1 MRSRKEQ
8 LAMDKVRIALV
19 GCGTIAHAMHLVGI
33 KTMVEMGKVD
43 LVAVCDIIEDK
54 ARAASEKFDVPQYYP
69 DLESMLSEASFDL
82 LVDTTPI
89 PAHFEVN
96 LAGLQ
101 AGKHVYT
108 QKPMTT
114 TVEDATIL
122 IEEARQRG
130 LQLGCAPEHT
140 VRPLIRKIK
149 ELIDEGAIGKVAF
162 AKVKSSHDGPEKHN
176 VPRDSTW
183 YYQPGSSPIL
193 DMGVHGLTMITAI
206 LGPVKRL
213 ASFSGRNIPTREIL
227 AGPFTGKTIEV
238 NIDDNSLLLLDF
250 GDDRFSFL
258 DATYCVMASMGPRME
273 IYGSEGTI
281 AVSGVR
287 GDPSPLNLYQLET
300 MEWTQ
305 PEVPPSPPVRDLGV
319 LHMVDCLLQDKPL
332 ELTGEHGRHL
342 VEIMTKAPQAAE
354 EGRTIELTTTF

>member
-1 MRSRKEQ
+1 MNQ
-8 LAMDKVRIALV
+8 VRIALV

-33 KTMVEMGKVD
+33 KTMADMGKVD
-43 LVAVCDIIEDK
+43 LVAVCDIIEER
-54 ARAASEKFDVPQYYP
+54 ARVTSEKFSVPQYYT
-69 DLESMLSEASFDL
+69 DLDRMLGETEFDL

-89 PAHFEVN
+89 PSHFEVN
-96 LAGLQ
+96 LCGLQ

-114 TVEDATIL
+114 TVEEATVL

-130 LQLGCAPEHT
+130 LKLGCAPEHT
-140 VRPLIRKIK
+140 VRPLIRQIK
-149 ELIDEGAIGKVAF
+149 KLIAEGAIGQVAF
-162 AKVKSSHDGPEKHN
+162 AKVKSSHDGPEKHD

-193 DMGVHGLTMITAI
+193 DMGVHGLNQITSI
-206 LGPVKRL
+206 LGPARRL
-213 ASFSGRNIPTREIL
+213 TSFSGRNVPTREIL
-227 AGPFTGKTIEV
+227 AGPFRGKTIEV

-250 GDDRFSFL
+250 GDDRFVFL

-281 AVSGVR
+281 AVSENR
-287 GDPSPLNLYQLET
+287 REERPLYLYRLET

-305 PEVPPSPPVRDLGV
+305 PDVTPAPPVRDLGV
-319 LHMVDCLLQDKPL
+319 LHMVDCLLNDKPL

-342 VEIMTKAPQAAE
+342 VEIMTQAPKTAA
-354 EGRTIELTTTF
+354 EGRTIELKTTF